1 MQGLPAAP
9 LGEPSQG
16 PSHSLLSQGLHLI
29 HPWHPPELCWAE
41 LESALH
47 QREQPWAGHAAP
59 PRLWERDLGFFSPS
73 WGSGCAEQSCSSAS
87 IPAPPARPAPRSPR
101 LSPSAAAAFALIY
114 ISTQLQ
120 SRAPSPA
127 GEGGGQDRDG
137 KITRGE
143 GEGIPQLRQLHFWE
157 RSGVC
162 TPILLRLSI
171 RQAWD
176 PSHPTVG
183 KPRDTGDPSAG
194 SPPNLSAP
202 TARGWG
208 LQPTGNTHSSASC

>member
-29 HPWHPPELCWAE
+29 HPWHPPELCWSE

-73 WGSGCAEQSCSSAS
+73 RGSGCAEQSCSSAS

-120 SRAPSPA
+120 SRAPSPG

-143 GEGIPQLRQLHFWE
+143 GEG
-157 RSGVC
+157 
-162 TPILLRLSI
+162 TPS
-171 RQAWD
+171 
-176 PSHPTVG
+176 
-183 KPRDTGDPSAG
+183 
-194 SPPNLSAP
+194 
-202 TARGWG
+202 
-208 LQPTGNTHSSASC
+208 